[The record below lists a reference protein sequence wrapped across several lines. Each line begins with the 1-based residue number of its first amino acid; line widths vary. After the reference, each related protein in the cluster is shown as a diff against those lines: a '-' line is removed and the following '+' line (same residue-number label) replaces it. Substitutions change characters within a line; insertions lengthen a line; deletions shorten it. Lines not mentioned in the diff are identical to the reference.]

1 MNNVFVVV
9 QNLDDGSDEILK
21 IFLNKEKAE
30 AYAFDVSTEPAA
42 GDIAVVEMEV
52 E

>member
-1 MNNVFVVV
+1 MTSVFVVV

-21 IFLNKEKAE
+21 IFANKEKAE
-30 AYAFDVSTEPAA
+30 AFAFDVSTDLYS

>member
-30 AYAFDVSTEPAA
+30 AFAFDVSTEPAA
-42 GDIAVVEMEV
+42 GDIAVAEMEV